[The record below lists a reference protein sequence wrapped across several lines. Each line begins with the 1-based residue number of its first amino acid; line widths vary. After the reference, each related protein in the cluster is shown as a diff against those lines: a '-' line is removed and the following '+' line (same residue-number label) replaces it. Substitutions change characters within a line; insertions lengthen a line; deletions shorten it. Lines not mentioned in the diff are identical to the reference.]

1 MKQHS
6 RASFSRM
13 IFNTLFFFLMAAGFA
28 GCSKSD
34 STPQPPQENSGPDAS
49 TYPADVLNK
58 WLTLQLRLMRDAT
71 GIPNVAFARYYVY
84 SGIVAYEAVKPGIA
98 KNPYDITWN
107 GLTGLPEIEAHKTY
121 YWPASVNAGLA
132 SINKSIFTSASTADK
147 AAIDSLENAINSSFT
162 ISDTASI
169 TRSTAFG
176 SSIASVVFSW
186 SETDNYKN
194 ASAPYTLPVG
204 PGAWVPTPPAFAA
217 ASTPYWGNLRTTI
230 DGSIANAQPAAPTP
244 YSEDVNS
251 AFYKMAKD
259 LYDSSQVLTTDHKN
273 QAIFWRD
280 VPGVTSP
287 GHWLSILQ
295 QVLGITSS
303 KLDKAASSYAIT
315 GACINDALISCWQT
329 KYKYN
334 LVRPITL
341 IQSAVFGHST
351 WTAVLST
358 PAHPEYSSAHAV
370 LSAAEADAFTYLFGS
385 ITSFTDHTYDY
396 FPLPSRTYSSFKA
409 IGEDAGYSRF
419 YAGIHYMPT
428 VLVGLTQGR
437 TVTANIVSKINAGK

>member
-6 RASFSRM
+6 GASIGRT
-13 IFNTLFFFLMAAGFA
+13 IIYTLFFFLLAAGFA

-34 STPQPPQENSGPDAS
+34 STPTPPPETSGADAS
-49 TYPADVLNK
+49 TYPADVLDK
-58 WLTLQLRLMRDAT
+58 WMTLQLRLMRDAT

-84 SGIVAYEAVKPGIA
+84 SGIVAYEAVRPGIA
-98 KNPYDITWN
+98 KNPYNIPWN

-121 YWPASVNAGLA
+121 YWPASANAGLA
-132 SINKSIFTSASTADK
+132 SINKSIFTTATTADK
-147 AAIDSLENAINSSFT
+147 AAIDSLEKAINSSFPT
-162 ISDTASI
+162 SDTAAV
-169 TRSTAFG
+169 TRSNAFG
-176 SSIASVVFSW
+176 NSIASVVFSW
-186 SETDNYKN
+186 SEADNYKN

-204 PGAWVPTPPAFAA
+204 PGSWVPTPPAFAT
-217 ASTPYWGNLRTTI
+217 ASTPYWGNIRTTI
-230 DGSIANAQPAAPTP
+230 DGSIANSQPAAPTP

-259 LYDSSQVLTTDHKN
+259 LYDSSQTLTTEHKN

-295 QVLGITSS
+295 QVLAITGS
-303 KLDKAASSYAIT
+303 KFDKAASAYAIT

-341 IQSAVFGHST
+341 MQSAVFGHST

-370 LSAAEADAFTYLFGS
+370 LSASGADALTFLFGS
-385 ITSFTDHTYDY
+385 IGSFTDHTYDY
-396 FPLPSRTYSSFKA
+396 FPQPSRTYASFKS

-437 TVTANIVSKINAGK
+437 TVAANIISKIASGK